1 VTQTQE
7 PYRVLSFGAG
17 VQSTALL
24 VAACEGR
31 LDRPDVAIFADTGWE
46 PAHTYAHL
54 EAMTRYADAYQL
66 EIVRVSAGNL
76 RATAL
81 TGPDKFA
88 AIPLAYRTP
97 DGDISRLRRQCTRE
111 YKIAPITKEI
121 RRQLGVKPR
130 HRVRRPVELWIGIST
145 DEASRMK
152 PNWVTWQTNRWPLIE
167 LGLNRAACKTLI
179 ERAGLPVPGKSS
191 CLACPYHSNGYFKEM
206 KRDRPSE
213 WADVVDFDHRIRAL
227 HQGKSSAK
235 IQTPLYVHR
244 SATPIDA
251 VYLQEDQQT
260 LFDEECEGYCEA

>member
-1 VTQTQE
+1 
-7 PYRVLSFGAG
+7 
-17 VQSTALL
+17 
-24 VAACEGR
+24 
-31 LDRPDVAIFADTGWE
+31 
-46 PAHTYAHL
+46 
-54 EAMTRYADAYQL
+54 
-66 EIVRVSAGNL
+66 
-76 RATAL
+76 
-81 TGPDKFA
+81 
-88 AIPLAYRTP
+88 
-97 DGDISRLRRQCTRE
+97 
-111 YKIAPITKEI
+111 
-121 RRQLGVKPR
+121 
-130 HRVRRPVELWIGIST
+130 
-145 DEASRMK
+145 MK

-244 SATPIDA
+244 SATPIDE
-251 VYLQEDQQT
+251 VYLQEDQQN